1 MPNEIGANDFTL
13 EELDA
18 LLSGEDDEQETPPVN
33 EAEKSSEQPTED
45 DSKKESDVTQTKAF
59 AKRLKEST
67 DKARLE
73 TKDEVAKELG
83 YESYNDM
90 IAKRQKQMLEEK
102 GYSSEE
108 LGPIVDELVKQ
119 RLEGDPRMKELE
131 EYRKQQ
137 IVEYGKKE
145 LEEISKLTGG
155 KITQFKQL
163 PKDVLDKWRETGSL
177 KSAYLELRGEELI
190 LEARRAQTQPTA
202 GHMNLPEG
210 NPPTPSN
217 KRHLT
222 DEERKVWKVF
232 NPKMT
237 DKELDEKLVDKN

>member
-1 MPNEIGANDFTL
+1 MPNNFGANDFTL

-18 LLSGEDDEQETPPVN
+18 LLSGEDDGQETPPEN
-33 EAEKSSEQPTED
+33 GAENSSEQPTPEP
-45 DSKKESDVTQTKAF
+45 KKEEADVTQTKAF

-108 LGPIVDELVKQ
+108 LTPIVDELVKQ

-163 PKDVLDKWRETGSL
+163 PKDVLDRWRETGSL
-177 KSAYLELRGEELI
+177 KSAYLELKGEELI
-190 LEARRAQTQPTA
+190 LEARRAQTQPEA
-202 GHMNLPEG
+202 GHMNTPDG
-210 NPPTPSN
+210 NPFTPTN

-222 DEERKVWKVF
+222 AEERQIWKKF
-232 NPKMT
+232 NPNMT